1 VMWKSE
7 REVIIVAAE
16 MTAILKSTQLR
27 KETELLSFFKSELV
41 VS

>member
-1 VMWKSE
+1 MWKSE

-27 KETELLSFFKSELV
+27 RKTGFLNFFKSELV